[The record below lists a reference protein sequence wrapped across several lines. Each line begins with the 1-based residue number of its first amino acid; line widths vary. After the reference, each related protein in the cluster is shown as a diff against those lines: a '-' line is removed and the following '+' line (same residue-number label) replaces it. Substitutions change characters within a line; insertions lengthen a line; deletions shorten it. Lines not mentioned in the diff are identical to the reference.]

1 MTPYQQYAKEIS
13 DVLDRMAWA
22 DVEHV
27 VQVLERAW
35 LSGAQVFVM
44 GNGGSAST
52 ASHVACDFGKNTVVP
67 VMPRLRVI
75 SLNDNMATF
84 SAYAN
89 DNGYESVFAEQLST
103 LARPNDVVLAIS
115 ASGNSPN
122 VLKGIETAR
131 VMQAT
136 TIGWSGYQGGKLA
149 QMVDIPIVVPSNR
162 IEQIEDIHLILGHMV
177 TTALRQ
183 AMQHRAV
190 HYLERSQAATPEM
203 QTNGHNGGRWADNSG
218 SA

>member
-1 MTPYQQYAKEIS
+1 MELYRQYAQDLSGILEQ
-13 DVLDRMAWA
+13 MAWA
-22 DVEHV
+22 DVEQV
-27 VQVLERAW
+27 VQLLQRAW
-35 LSGAQVFVM
+35 LAGAQVFVM

-52 ASHVACDFGKNTVVP
+52 ASHVACDLSKNTLVP
-67 VMPRLRVI
+67 LMPRLRVI

-122 VLKGIETAR
+122 VLKGIEAAR
-131 VMQAT
+131 SAQAT
-136 TIGWSGYQGGKLA
+136 TVGWSGYQGGMLA
-149 QMVDIPIVVPSNR
+149 QMVDIPIVVPSNC
-162 IEQIEDIHLILGHMV
+162 IEQIEDLHLILGHMV

-183 AMQHRAV
+183 AMQRVPALRSEPKV
-190 HYLERSQAATPEM
+190 VTPLELY
-203 QTNGHNGGRWADNSG
+203 TNNSH
-218 SA
+218 SPAPWPALNQ